1 MSSSTLSDGA
11 RYSLDSPDPSLALQ
25 TAKDSLF
32 ALGNLIA
39 GIVNEYHDVVSNS
52 VLLEKLEA
60 FQVVYEEADAR
71 LRKPS
76 FRIATIGTTSSGKST
91 IVNAL
96 MGRKIAPVEAQEMS
110 AGILRIKHGERSK
123 LVIRNT
129 KGATWECGTW
139 EDLRDEEIYSRLKL
153 TMEAYHQERRKKR
166 KKEDKAD
173 VGIPQVD
180 VECPLL
186 PVRASS
192 LLNLPEGLQVEIYDL
207 PGLNSIQDRTSLRI
221 IQEHVSKCFS
231 LVALDYS
238 QTDWQRREA
247 LLRELKDVVEF
258 LRGQTSLMIFL
269 LNRVDMRNQ
278 TDNPLEQRIEEL
290 REEIKEILDLPGLPC
305 IIPLSA
311 KALFYAQCAWGAN
324 SSEGSDVDPSTR
336 QWMLSA
342 LFEDCANLI
351 KASTRGDR
359 ELKSWIADLENKVEE
374 GQAISDNDTKLL
386 LSYIREWSGGN
397 LLWKA
402 LRERIQADT
411 ARVVI
416 LPAVLQV
423 INSAREISS
432 ALDVI
437 INTRRIQTL
446 EEVDR
451 QRKYIQE
458 KQEQC
463 KEAINQVAQ
472 SFIDDITDLLNQVAS
487 ASGTPE
493 SLSKL
498 EEEARKNGWQG
509 FPDFI
514 DFVDEQVKDLINKI
528 IAPVRDALKQE
539 IGVYPL
545 EDSLK
550 EVIPAHIANFVARSC
565 DLTLRTLRECEHQG
579 DSLVLKVW
587 VEEKTEK
594 LHEKIERAERAV
606 LALYQSVRDALE
618 HRAEFLLQAKA
629 QTFERFADS
638 LISQLVAKLIETME
652 EVLTVSEEDKLGIRE
667 LIQTG
672 IRLRIRSEPLQLT
685 QDVFLFNKGAKI
697 ETINKDKTTTVEES
711 RSCFGGK
718 TYKIVK
724 VGTEF
729 YQQLIVLSFDKM
741 AEEWS
746 SGADAGKQRLWKVL
760 QEWIVGYIEKLRE
773 ATQELVRKALDL
785 SMDELERQRKVI
797 DENLSQAVAMAKDLE
812 NRKNAIES
820 HIQTLSR
827 IGSGSDE

>member
-11 RYSLDSPDPSLALQ
+11 HHRLDSMDPSVALQ
-25 TAKDSLF
+25 TARDSLF
-32 ALGNLIA
+32 DLGNLTA

-52 VLLEKLEA
+52 VLLEKLED
-60 FQVVYEEADAR
+60 FRVVYEEAVAR

-96 MGRKIAPVEAQEMS
+96 IGRKIAPIEAQEMS
-110 AGILRIKHGERSK
+110 AGILRIRHGERSK
-123 LVIRNT
+123 LVIHNT
-129 KGATWECGTW
+129 EGATWECGTW

-166 KKEDKAD
+166 KKEDEAD
-173 VGIPQVD
+173 VGIPQID

-278 TDNPLEQRIEEL
+278 TDNPLEQKVEEL
-290 REEIKEILDLPGLPC
+290 REEIKEILDLPELPF

-374 GQAISDNDTKLL
+374 GQAISDNDTRLL
-386 LSYIREWSGGN
+386 LGYIREWSGGN
-397 LLWKA
+397 LLWRA

-458 KQEQC
+458 RQEQC

-472 SFIDDITDLLNQVAS
+472 SFIADITDLLNQVAS

-493 SLSKL
+493 SLSKI
-498 EEEARKNGWQG
+498 EEEARKKGWQG

-528 IAPVRDALKQE
+528 IATVRDALKQE

-550 EVIPAHIANFVARSC
+550 EVIPAHIANLVARSC
-565 DLTLRTLRECEHQG
+565 DMTLRTLRDCECQG
-579 DSLVLKVW
+579 DSLILRVP
-587 VEEKTEK
+587 VEEKTK
-594 LHEKIERAERAV
+594 KPHEKIERAERAV

-629 QTFERFADS
+629 QTFERFANS
-638 LISQLVAKLIETME
+638 LISQLIANLIGAVE
-652 EVLTVSEEDKLGIRE
+652 EILTVSEEDKLGIQE

-672 IRLRIRSEPLQLT
+672 VKLRSEPLRLT
-685 QDVFLFNKGAKI
+685 QDVFLFNKRAKI
-697 ETINKDKTTTVEES
+697 ETTKKDKTTIVEEP

-718 TYKIVK
+718 KYKIAK

-729 YQQLIVLSFDKM
+729 YQQLIVPSFDKM

-746 SGADAGKQRLWKVL
+746 SGADAGKRKLWQVL
-760 QEWIVGYIEKLRE
+760 KEWIIGYMEELRE

>member
-729 YQQLIVLSFDKM
+729 YQQLIVPSFDKM